1 MIANSAGTER
11 HFSKLGHI
19 YQDKHRSLLAPERAH
34 KIALVNNAVRSE
46 FPRKARAKRAFIAP
60 TPHPEA
66 QTPAV
71 RASEDSENSD
81 EEDEE
86 AHELGAGPA
95 LIRELRSLPQDE
107 VPEDVELPYDAA
119 ASEGEIRARRARI
132 RVHFGTE
139 ELIPLGEIFD
149 FGASESPWGGTLSMY
164 ETISKQGVD
173 AQLDLL
179 DAEALGVPEGQ
190 NAGSHDAPLVID

>member
-86 AHELGAGPA
+86 A
-95 LIRELRSLPQDE
+95 RN
-107 VPEDVELPYDAA
+107 
-119 ASEGEIRARRARI
+119 
-132 RVHFGTE
+132 
-139 ELIPLGEIFD
+139 
-149 FGASESPWGGTLSMY
+149 
-164 ETISKQGVD
+164 SKQR
-173 AQLDLL
+173 
-179 DAEALGVPEGQ
+179 
-190 NAGSHDAPLVID
+190 